1 MAIEAQASTT
11 IQRPTE
17 AVFAYVS
24 RLENLPEWQPSTVD
38 VRANGSGVAV
48 GTKAKA
54 HFHVAGRN
62 WASDLEVSEYE
73 AGRRIGYRA
82 KSPVPGHYVIALEP
96 EGDATAVSTSFT
108 MEAGGFFRFAEPLL
122 KGSLRR
128 DIEGDLANL
137 KDILE
142 AADGPE

>member
-1 MAIEAQASTT
+1 MAIEAQARTM
-11 IQRPTE
+11 IRRPAE

-24 RLENLPEWQPSTVD
+24 KLENLPEWQPSTVD
-38 VRANGSGVAV
+38 VRANGNGVRV
-48 GTKAKA
+48 GTKAKV
-54 HFHVAGRN
+54 HFHFAGRN

-82 KSPVPGHYVIALEP
+82 NSPVPGHYVIALDP
-96 EGDATAVSTSFT
+96 EGEATAVRTSFT
-108 MEAGGFFRFAEPLL
+108 MEAGGFFRLAEPLL

-128 DIEGDLANL
+128 DMEADLANL

-142 AADGPE
+142 AAGDRE